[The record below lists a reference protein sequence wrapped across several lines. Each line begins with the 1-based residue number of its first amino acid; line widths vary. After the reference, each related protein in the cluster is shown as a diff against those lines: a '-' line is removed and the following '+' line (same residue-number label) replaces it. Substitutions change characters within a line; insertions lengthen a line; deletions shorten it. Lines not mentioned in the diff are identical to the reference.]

1 MKHRKKKAP
10 GAYLKKRKVKKYQEG
25 GKQPGVKDLLSY
37 LEGFDPSRRM
47 QVPTS
52 DAFDIPAAQVN
63 LPAAEVVTE
72 GTETTVNRM
81 LPERLAKTEGDLA
94 AIYKNLGSEGVD
106 KYLDMTQGVADAQN
120 RAFEAIRPFLYLTPM
135 GTPAFLSEMTQHPE
149 RYNPQSPEGAL
160 NLAGALA
167 TFGRGKAPQPVT
179 IAERFAMQG
188 LKDKVTEKFRQIFPR
203 KPEIVPGTGRP
214 QGAPSQPG
222 MFSAMEE
229 AAVEAEILS
238 GEEAVLGQR
247 GLPRSPEM
255 ARIEGQN
262 IGFRRNTNLGQE
274 MARKAASKIPY
285 KSLRDMTPA
294 EYEALAPFGAE
305 NRAAAFINE
314 LGKIQHRQHADVYGN
329 TTEPVHQIP
338 SLMIGGELEKRTNKQ
353 GMIPKAQL
361 AQFLNK
367 GGLGTFDKAVLEQA
381 MMELGTVPGK
391 KGKEFYNLRDLRN
404 LTASILQDRFSVDET
419 SNYAGYGTNNLR
431 GPKVEIQ
438 PIGTKLI
445 TANRESELGKSYIG
459 ASSGHWTGIS
469 PDIVAHYR
477 GFVRGGNLADTR
489 ILYISEMQSDVA
501 QSGRFL
507 KDSYDYVPGFPE
519 DIMRQAPDENGVM
532 RYTYRFPADAYSRA
546 RRYSTSRNL
555 PVARN
560 PHELFFNIPVEFDIE
575 ATAPSGYDDVME
587 QIKDVMSDGVITPD
601 NEFLYDVNYWMGVQ
615 EQVKDLYRSYRD
627 LDRNSKEVAN
637 KFYKEALKLFQDI
650 NPGLELEFLPDEK
663 PDFRDIAVDMETA
676 VGDIIEALERNDVN
690 PPGTFT
696 DAYIQSAYDQSL
708 ESFKNLLDLQRGYD
722 AEIARIFH
730 DGTYRDMED
739 IGSEYPAQD
748 EKIQSHFVKNQDE
761 FLLSQ
766 IIQQNGQ
773 YNAIRFPTGQTTGII
788 QGFFRSPARYEEE
801 IQRTRESIENLRGD
815 VTRANNLINNPDG
828 EIEGFKSVFQ
838 DGSTTY
844 FGDQIDL
851 LGPTTQELLFGTK
864 IVGDSGTPRFTDIE
878 GYAQRRPDNNA
889 MHNQRLEQLVYNPD
903 NTESSI
909 YEGKVSPEMQRDVH
923 LYNFLTF
930 VHAFGR
936 GRVRS
941 RIADLRAQE
950 FKRAA
955 LDIAT
960 TINRE
965 PGRLHS
971 NVNYVMQIYAIDPK
985 YPKTGQD
992 MLAKYEAFKG
1002 STDMEEVI
1010 MRLRDNVERYALQ
1023 HPYDYTGM
1031 PSTPTLETEAYLN
1044 GDFLDHPAYKKYMD
1058 VNDPGGRDFQQT
1070 VIDEF
1075 SRHMARKGDFNPWKF
1090 SDELTLSVGDMVH
1103 LYLEHYG
1110 RIASNDASQIVKNQ
1124 RAKQLA
1130 EMTFGVSGGPILGWN
1145 VGPGIGYGDAQ
1156 KLIFMPIAQ
1165 TPSGPRRTGAMIQE
1179 LGYMVTE
1186 SELQDFLVQKAVELN
1201 KLGGAKGD
1209 DVARTRFLTNFRTGI
1224 ENLGYSMKKGALA
1237 NQNIGSQ
1244 QTHLQSQEDQL
1255 RAVLRGEGVRDDL
1268 KTVMNSY
1275 DRLPKIAKKMGYTLK
1290 PVTDQHGNEWFELEV
1305 PQSIQRGEGEV
1316 RGYRY
1321 GGKVK
1326 VKKKS
1331 PFKVI
1336 KR

>member
-1 MKHRKKKAP
+1 MKHRKKKSP

-52 DAFDIPAAQVN
+52 DAFDIPVAQVN
-63 LPAAEVVTE
+63 IPAAEVVTE
-72 GTETTVNRM
+72 GTETLVNAM

-94 AIYKNLGSEGVD
+94 AVYKQLGSEGVD

-120 RAFEAIRPFLYLTPM
+120 EAFEAIRPFLYLTPM
-135 GTPAFLSEMTQHPE
+135 GTPAFLSDITQHPE

-167 TFGRGKAPQPVT
+167 TFGRARAPQPVT
-179 IAERFAMQG
+179 IAERYAMQG
-188 LKDKVTEKFRQIFPR
+188 LKDKVREKFRQIFPR
-203 KPEIVPGTGRP
+203 KPEVVPDYRVP
-214 QGAPSQPG
+214 QGPPSQSG
-222 MFSAMEE
+222 MFNAMGE
-229 AAVEAEILS
+229 AAVEAEILG
-238 GEEAVLGQR
+238 GEAAVLGQR

-262 IGFRRNTNLGQE
+262 IGLRRTRAQGQQ
-274 MARKAASKIPY
+274 MARRAASKIPY
-285 KSLRDMTPA
+285 KSLRDMTRA
-294 EYEALAPFGAE
+294 EYEALAPFGDE
-305 NRAAAFINE
+305 DRAAAFINE

-329 TTEPVHQIP
+329 TTEPVQQIP
-338 SLMIGGELEKRTNKQ
+338 ALMIGGELEKRANKQ
-353 GMIPKAQL
+353 GMIPKSQL

-367 GGLGTFDKAVLEQA
+367 GGLGTFDKAALEQA

-507 KDSYDYVPGFPE
+507 KDSYDYVPGFPQ
-519 DIMRQAPDENGVM
+519 DIMRQAPDENGFM
-532 RYTYRFPADAYSRA
+532 RYTYEFPADAYSRA
-546 RRYSTSRNL
+546 RRWTSRNL

-601 NEFLYDVNYWMGVQ
+601 NEFLYDINYWMGVQ
-615 EQVKDLYRSYRD
+615 DQVKDLYRSYRD

-637 KFYKEALKLFQDI
+637 KFYKEALKVFQDS

-708 ESFKNLLDLQRGYD
+708 ESFKYLLDLQRGTD